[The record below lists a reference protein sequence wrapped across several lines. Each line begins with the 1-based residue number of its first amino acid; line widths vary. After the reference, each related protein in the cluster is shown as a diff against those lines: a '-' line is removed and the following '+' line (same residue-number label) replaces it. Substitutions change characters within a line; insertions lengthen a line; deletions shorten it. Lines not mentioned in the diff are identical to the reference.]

1 MREGAKPKTVSADSG
16 TKVWPLWRA
25 LYAQG
30 DPLPVLPRVTRRS
43 AHRFDEG
50 DALPEEYRRL
60 LVKMIR
66 REGERAGNKSFLNLM
81 AGCIELADT
90 LYPTQELK
98 VLKAEYVAEELKHA
112 IQFHRLALALE
123 PALALRDAPYTH
135 YALRLDR
142 GSWVDDAFFHFFMD
156 LTGAFYARE
165 WVQSSYVPLARLAPA
180 IERDEVGHSEL
191 GYHLL
196 SRICAEGPGRELAQ
210 RLLAKWYPAA
220 LDVWGRSDSPSMPT
234 LIRWG
239 LKNVENE
246 AMRQAYQQYVD
257 PKLQALGLELPDPRA
272 QRLFL

>member
-1 MREGAKPKTVSADSG
+1 MTGSARVKTVAGNADA
-16 TKVWPLWRA
+16 KVWPLWRA
-25 LYAQG
+25 AYAQG
-30 DPLPVLPRVTRRS
+30 DPLPTLSRATDGPTY
-43 AHRFDEG
+43 RFEEG
-50 DALPEEYRRL
+50 DPLPDEYRRL

-66 REGERAGNKSFLNLM
+66 REGERAGNKSFLTLM
-81 AGCIELADT
+81 AGCIELADA

-165 WVQSSYVPLARLAPA
+165 WRHSSYVPLAGLAPG

-191 GYHLL
+191 GYYLL
-196 SRICAEGPGRELAQ
+196 SWICSDAPGRELAQ

-239 LKNVENE
+239 LKSVENE
-246 AMRQAYQQYVD
+246 AMRQAYKQYVD
-257 PKLQALGLELPDPRA
+257 PKLQALGLDLPDPRA

>member
-1 MREGAKPKTVSADSG
+1 MREGAKTKTVLADSG

-30 DPLPVLPRVTRRS
+30 DPLPALPRVTRAP

-60 LVKMIR
+60 LVKMVR
-66 REGERAGNKSFLNLM
+66 REGERAGNKSFLTLM

-165 WVQSSYVPLARLAPA
+165 WLQSSYLPLARLAPA

-196 SRICAEGPGRELAQ
+196 SRICADGQERELAQ